1 MVMAM
6 GHGACIMLV
15 QGNALMSGFT
25 AIRLSWSVANDGHID
40 LRLANH
46 PADRRVPPH
55 AGSDNGPLSSISDLL
70 QRNFARTT
78 LSRRYSCG

>member
-1 MVMAM
+1 
-6 GHGACIMLV
+6 MLV

-46 PADRRVPPH
+46 PADRRVPH
-55 AGSDNGPLSSISDLL
+55 AGSDDGVRSAPYPNYFNVTLGGPRL
-70 QRNFARTT
+70 AVVTAAAE
-78 LSRRYSCG
+78 